1 MISVAQK
8 RKGVIA
14 CGGAG
19 ENGLRRPHENDL
31 TGGKERR
38 IGAPQTS
45 ESNSKITA
53 FNQTSL
59 KHHCYPSRIDK
70 APVLAA
76 FTSIM

>member
-1 MISVAQK
+1 MLA
-8 RKGVIA
+8 G
-14 CGGAG
+14 GGAG
-19 ENGLRRPHENDL
+19 ENGLRRPHENDM
-31 TGGKERR
+31 TEGKERR

-70 APVLAA
+70 APVVAP
-76 FTSIM
+76 FPSIM